1 MGSHLTHTLSSLPR
15 WAVLAL
21 SSLWLGCGS
30 TDSGGSTWEAPPSTE
45 GGSAMPDAASDVTSS
60 VVDSGLPIAMDSA
73 VHDAPPA
80 VDSAG
85 GGGSADGGDGQAP
98 EAEAAVPTSFVH
110 AKGPALLDPNNMPL
124 PLRGVNL
131 GNWLEYEGY
140 LWQFN
145 GSRGD
150 RTRTIE
156 QRITDLIGATNA
168 ATFWQTYRQT
178 YTTEDDIA
186 RIAAL
191 GFNSVRVPFTARFLL
206 PEGSTTFDDTEFS
219 YLQNV
224 AAWGAKHGVYIILD
238 MHAAPGG
245 QNGTNI
251 DDDADGTA
259 GLFADPTNQDRYVM
273 IWTEIARRFKDV
285 VSVAGYDLLNEP
297 LPEPNQS
304 QYIPQLW
311 PLYQRVGQ
319 AIRTV
324 DPNHMLIVEGANWAD
339 DWSSLGAPFDDN
351 MAYSFHKY
359 WDATDVSSIQGY
371 LDNQSQ
377 WMRPIWCGESGEND
391 DSWYQ
396 AAFSMLEMNNVGW
409 AFWPWK
415 KFNAGNNPYSVNLP
429 SGWGAIQAWVNDATQ
444 PQPSTS
450 DAQTTLN
457 QLLAAI
463 PLAQCTYNQDVVCSL
478 GTVVAHA
485 PGCP

>member
-1 MGSHLTHTLSSLPR
+1 MVRFHTSRTRS
-15 WAVLAL
+15 
-21 SSLWLGCGS
+21 WLLRGATPAIAAFCIGCGS
-30 TDSGGSTWEAPPSTE
+30 TDSQSSWGPAPSPSGEA
-45 GGSAMPDAASDVTSS
+45 GPDAAVADSASPVPM
-60 VVDSGLPIAMDSA
+60 DSGAPVPLDASDASDSGGN
-73 VHDAPPA
+73 DALSPDA
-80 VDSAG
+80 
-85 GGGSADGGDGQAP
+85 
-98 EAEAAVPTSFVH
+98 AEAAVPTAFVH
-110 AKGPALLDPNNMPL
+110 AQGQALLDPSNSPL
-124 PLRGVNL
+124 LLRGVNL

-145 GSRGD
+145 GGRGD

-156 QRITDLIGATNA
+156 QRIVDLIGATNA

-206 PEGSTTFDDTEFS
+206 PEGQTTFDDTEFT
-219 YLQNV
+219 YLENV
-224 AAWGAKHGVYIILD
+224 AAWGGKHGVYVILD

-251 DDDADGTA
+251 DDDSTGTPA
-259 GLFADPTNQDRYVM
+259 LFTDTSNQDRYVQV
-273 IWTEIARRFKDV
+273 WTEIARRFKNV

-297 LPEPNQS
+297 LPEPDQS

-311 PLYQRVGQ
+311 PLYQRVAQ
-319 AIRTV
+319 AIRAV

-339 DWSSLGAPFDDN
+339 DWSSLGAPLDDN

-359 WDATDVSSIQGY
+359 WNGTDVGSIQSF
-371 LDNQSQ
+371 LDNRSM
-377 WMRPIWCGESGEND
+377 WSRPIWCGESGEND

-396 AAFSMLEMNNVGW
+396 AAFSMLESQTVGW
-409 AFWPWK
+409 SFWPWK
-415 KFNAGNNPYSVNLP
+415 KFNSGNNPYSVNLP

-444 PQPSTS
+444 PQPAAT
-450 DAQTTLN
+450 DAQNTLN
-457 QLLAAI
+457 QLLANI
-463 PLAQCTYNQDVVCSL
+463 PLKQCAYNQDVVCSL
-478 GTVVAHA
+478 GPVVGKA